1 MSGLLADTSIFI
13 AREQGRS
20 LPEAPPG
27 PVRVSV
33 MTLTELRIG
42 VLRAADAQTRHWRTR
57 TLDEARTLV
66 PLTYDERVGERLAEI
81 IAAAR
86 EQRRRAGLADAVV
99 AATALAYDLTVWTQ
113 DDDFEVLADLE
124 PALRVHRN

>member
-1 MSGLLADTSIFI
+1 VRGFLADTSIFI
-13 AREQGRS
+13 AREQGRP
-20 LPEAPPG
+20 LPEAPAG

-42 VLRAADAQTRHWRTR
+42 VLRAADAQARHWRTR
-57 TLDEARTLV
+57 TLEEARTLV
-66 PLTYDERVGERLAEI
+66 PLPYDERVGEHLAEI
-81 IAAAR
+81 VAAAR
-86 EQRRRAGLADAVV
+86 EQRRRAGLADAIV

-113 DDDFEVLADLE
+113 DDDFDVLADLE

>member
-1 MSGLLADTSIFI
+1 MRGLLADTSIFI
-13 AREQGRS
+13 AREQGRP
-20 LPEAPPG
+20 LPSMISG

-66 PLTYDERVGERLAEI
+66 PLPYDERVGERLADI
-81 IAAAR
+81 VAAAR
-86 EQRRRAGLADAVV
+86 EKRRRAGLADAIV
-99 AATALAYDLTVWTQ
+99 AATALAYDLVVWTQ

-124 PALRVHRN
+124 PALRVHRS